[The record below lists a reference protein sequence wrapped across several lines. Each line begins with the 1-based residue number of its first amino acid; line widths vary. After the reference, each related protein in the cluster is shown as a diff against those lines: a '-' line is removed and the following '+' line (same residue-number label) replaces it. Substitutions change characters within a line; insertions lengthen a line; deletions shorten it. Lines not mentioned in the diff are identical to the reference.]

1 MNSSCRNRG
10 ERMQSPLRA
19 KKLTDLL
26 IDEITVLIESDS
38 LQPGDRIPTEQELMR
53 IFKVSRTSVREALSV
68 LRQEGVVDIIQGK
81 GTFLKKHYTAL
92 PKIDDPDPS
101 SNALACFMEARKIIE
116 SNIAR
121 LAAERAS
128 AQDIELMAAAVRLL
142 EDDGADNFPEKVIQA
157 DLDFHYSLARST
169 GNPVLLHLLQEVDS
183 HLQRGRSTTITFP
196 RGRKKALE
204 GHRRVLMAIRE
215 GNPDEAS
222 FQMARHIEEIEQA
235 QKSIMM
241 LQYRP
246 QLKETGSPV
255 S

>member
-1 MNSSCRNRG
+1 
-10 ERMQSPLRA
+10 MQSPLRA
-19 KKLTDLL
+19 RKLTELL
-26 IDEITVLIESDS
+26 IDEIKVLIESDS
-38 LQPGDRIPTEQELMR
+38 LRPGDRIPTEQELMR

-68 LRQEGVVDIIQGK
+68 LRQEGIVDIIQGK

-92 PKIDDPDPS
+92 PKVDDPDPS
-101 SNALACFMEARKIIE
+101 SNALAHFMEARKILE

-128 AQDIELMAAAVRLL
+128 AEDVDSMASTVSIL
-142 EDDGADNFPEKVIQA
+142 EDDESDNFPEKVIQA
-157 DLDFHYSLARST
+157 DLEFHYSLARST

-204 GHRRVLMAIRE
+204 GHRRVLQAIQA

-222 FQMARHIEEIEQA
+222 LQMARHIQEIEQA
-235 QKSIMM
+235 QKSILM
-241 LQYRP
+241 LQTHP
-246 QLKETGSPV
+246 QPKSGVFPV